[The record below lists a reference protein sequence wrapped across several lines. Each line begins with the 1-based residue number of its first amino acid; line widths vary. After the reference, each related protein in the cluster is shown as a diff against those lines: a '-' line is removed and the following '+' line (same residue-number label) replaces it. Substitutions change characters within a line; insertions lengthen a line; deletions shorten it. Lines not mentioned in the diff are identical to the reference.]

1 MAKINLVLK
10 GSSEPKKIYYRY
22 RPSRNFDIN
31 GATPFE
37 INSNDWDK
45 ENQCWDEVQIR
56 KGAKLA
62 EVKVRNTEITKFNDN
77 LNKFKIN
84 LSKHISEN
92 THLKSNELKES
103 IKNYVLHHYF
113 AHKIEENKP
122 SKNIPE
128 IFIKL
133 IDHYLELRSKP
144 DLTQGLKAFSKNT
157 RDSYITLKNKIEEFN
172 KKLKVTEIDKNFRR
186 DFVQW
191 LNDSNYSASYQ
202 SKLLKQIK
210 FLCNY
215 AEEEYDVSREVSK
228 WKIINEPESV
238 GSKISFTKE
247 QVECLENMDL
257 SHDEKLDNARDW
269 LVISCYCAL
278 RVSDLMKLDAS
289 EIEEDEELGYIYYIN
304 ETKTEKS
311 HYIWLFPSVIKI
323 LEKRNW
329 NFPKKISSQKY
340 NDYIKKVCDLA
351 SFNEETSGGKY
362 ITTKKIK
369 RKVKGLYPFY
379 ELVSS
384 HIGRRTFATIYS
396 PILGAE
402 ISRKQTGHSSD
413 EMLQNYITTP
423 EKELHK
429 QELSKFVNAIKTHN
443 NG

>member
-45 ENQCWDEVQIR
+45 ENQCWDEVQII

-62 EVKVRNTEITKFNDN
+62 EVKVKNTEITKFNDN

-92 THLKSNELKES
+92 THLRSSELKES

-157 RDSYITLKNKIEEFN
+157 RDSYITLKNKIIEFDKN
-172 KKLKVTEIDKNFRR
+172 LKVTDINNNFRR
-186 DFVQW
+186 SFVQW
-191 LNDSNYSASYQ
+191 LHDSKYAPSYQ
-202 SKLLKQIK
+202 SKLLKNIK
-210 FLCNY
+210 FLCDY

-228 WKIINEPESV
+228 WKIINQPDPVAPS
-238 GSKISFTKE
+238 ISFTKE
-247 QVECLENMDL
+247 QISLLESMDL
-257 SHDEKLDNARDW
+257 SNNNKLDNARDW

-278 RVSDLMKLDAS
+278 RVSDLMKLDVKG
-289 EIEEDEELGYIYYIN
+289 IENDEKLGYIYYIK
-304 ETKTEKS
+304 ETKTEKA

-323 LEKRNW
+323 LEKRDW

-340 NDYIKKVCDLA
+340 NDYIKEVCSLA
-351 SFNEETSGGKY
+351 NFNEETFGAKY
-362 ITTKKIK
+362 VTINNKK
-369 RKVKGLYPFY
+369 RKLTGMYPFY

-402 ISRKQTGHSSD
+402 VSRKQTGHSSN

-429 QELSKFVNAIKTHN
+429 QELLEFVNAIGQKI
-443 NG
+443 